1 MEEILLFILLGLG
14 SGALIAGIALGVVLT
29 YRGSGIINLSTG
41 GMAMLG
47 GYAYWSLNTGK
58 IASLPTVLALPLS
71 LLFVVAVGAV
81 TEFVVYR
88 PLRNSAPLAKLVAS
102 LGVLLVAQA
111 AMLLAFG
118 ITQQPEPSIL
128 PQNDVHM
135 LGAVVPVDRFILTG
149 MVIVAA
155 AVLAAIYRWTRFGL
169 AARAASENEV
179 AAMLGGLSPNMISLI
194 NTLIASLLAGAL
206 GILAASITEL
216 DPQTLPLQVIPALAA
231 ALLAGF
237 TSFGVA
243 CGASIGIGILY
254 SLIQY
259 ISSQSWFPQSGG
271 VALPG
276 VTDLLAFLI
285 IVGVLFWRGSRIPGR
300 GELVERRLPGV
311 PRPHNLARTSLILA
325 VVAAAALVVLPFD
338 FREALINTLIGTL
351 MALSL
356 VVITGFVGQISVV
369 QLSLAGAAGFTIAH
383 MASNFGITFPVA
395 ALAGIAVA
403 MVIGMAT
410 AVSALRVRGVSLAV
424 VTLAGAVAI
433 ENFGFV
439 NNTWGGGEAGSPV
452 PEPKWFGL
460 DLGPQAPFRGLDHDL
475 PSPVFGWVALV
486 CVVLLCAGVGVL
498 RRRSL
503 GQRMLAVRSN
513 ERAAAA
519 AAINPRTVKFAG
531 FGIAAFIAGVA
542 GVLYAYNF
550 GSVSA
555 DRFDAVTALS
565 LIAFAYAGGITLISG
580 AVFAGLISAQ
590 ALIPYALD
598 KWFGLNGNWFLLFGG
613 AILIFT
619 LIRNPEGVA
628 GDIYKRLHKRA
639 PLRPPALARGGEVA
653 GAARGEEVAGAAR
666 GEEVAGAALGGESA
680 RAALGGQSA
689 GIVLGGEVAA
699 DAVAGDTSADHGRSG
714 VGGEAEPAATAGR
727 RLARGD
733 GTRGLGSPPRGQHSA
748 PVLRVTGLSVAFGGV
763 HALNDVS
770 LEVRD
775 GELVG
780 LIGPNGAGKTT
791 FVDAVSGFVT
801 GSGRVELDGHPL
813 GGLRPHE
820 RARRGLA
827 RTWQGTELFHDL
839 DIRENLIVA
848 GASAADAEQALAIFD
863 MAWAADAM
871 PDQLSEGQR
880 KLVGVA
886 RALAGHHRVICLDEP
901 AAGLD
906 ARESEELGGRLRA
919 LADRG
924 QSTLLIDHDMGL
936 VLSICDRVVVL
947 EFGQVI
953 ADGSPGQ
960 VRRDPRVVGAY
971 LGAGHA
977 GLSAAP
983 EAPPAGAAQVE
994 AGLGGDGA

>member
-1 MEEILLFILLGLG
+1 LQEILLFVLLGLG

-29 YRGSGIINLSTG
+29 YRGSGVINLATG
-41 GMAMLG
+41 AMAMLG
-47 GYAYWSLNTGK
+47 GYAYWALNAGK
-58 IASLPTVLALPLS
+58 IASLPTALALPLS
-71 LLFVVAVGAV
+71 LAIVVIVGAV
-81 TEFVVYR
+81 IEIVVYR

-102 LGVLLVAQA
+102 LGVLLVLQA
-111 AMLLAFG
+111 SMLLAFG
-118 ITQQPEPSIL
+118 ITSQPEPSIL
-128 PQNDVHM
+128 PQNDIHL

-149 MVIVAA
+149 MVIAA
-155 AVLAAIYRWTRFGL
+155 AAALAAVYKWTRFGL
-169 AARAASENEV
+169 ATRAASENEV
-179 AAMLGGLSPNMISLI
+179 AAMLSGLSPNRISMI
-194 NTLIASLLAGAL
+194 NTVIASLLVGTL

-216 DPQTLPLQVIPALAA
+216 DPETLPLLIIPALAA
-231 ALLAGF
+231 ALLARF
-237 TSFGVA
+237 TSFAIA

-254 SLIQY
+254 SLVQY
-259 ISSQSWFPQSGG
+259 VSSQSWFPQSGG

-285 IVGVLFWRGSRIPGR
+285 IVGVLFWRGSAIPGR

-311 PRPHNLARTSLILA
+311 PRPRHLARTSLILA
-325 VVAAAALVVLPFD
+325 TVAVVALIVLPFD

-383 MASNFGITFPVA
+383 MAANFGISFPLA

-403 MVIGMAT
+403 VVIGMAT

-452 PEPKWFGL
+452 PEPRWFGF
-460 DLGPQAPFRGLDHDL
+460 DLGPQARFRGLDGDL
-475 PSPVFGWVALV
+475 PSPVFGWVALI
-486 CVVLLCAGVGVL
+486 CVVLLCVGVGVL

-519 AAINPRTVKFAG
+519 AAINPRTVKFAA

-555 DRFDAVTALS
+555 DRFDAVTALA

-580 AVFAGLISAQ
+580 ALFAGLISAQ

-628 GDIYKRLHKRA
+628 GDIYRRTHKRP
-639 PLRPPALARGGEVA
+639 PLSPPTGERG
-653 GAARGEEVAGAAR
+653 
-666 GEEVAGAALGGESA
+666 S
-680 RAALGGQSA
+680 S
-689 GIVLGGEVAA
+689 
-699 DAVAGDTSADHGRSG
+699 VAGDGE
-714 VGGEAEPAATAGR
+714 VGGGPREPGEAGTAATAGR
-727 RLARGD
+727 RSARAD
-733 GTRGLGSPPRGQHSA
+733 GTRGGLGGSSPRGNT
-748 PVLRVTGLSVAFGGV
+748 VLRVSGLSVAFGGV
-763 HALNDVS
+763 RALTDVS

-791 FVDAVSGFVT
+791 FVDAIAGFVT
-801 GSGRVELDGHPL
+801 GSGRVELDGQDL
-813 GGLRPHE
+813 DGLPPHE

-839 DIRENLIVA
+839 DVRENLMVA
-848 GASAADAEQALAIFD
+848 VGRPGRRPGTKRLATAAADAEEALGIFD
-863 MAWAADAM
+863 MTWAADAM

-886 RALAGHHRVICLDEP
+886 RALAGVHRLVCLDEP

-906 ARESEELGGRLRA
+906 VRESSELGRRLRA

-936 VLSICDRVVVL
+936 VLGICDRVVVL
-947 EFGQVI
+947 EFGRVI
-953 ADGSPGQ
+953 ADGAPEE
-960 VRRDPRVVGAY
+960 VRRDPRVVAAY
-971 LGAGHA
+971 LGEGHA
-977 GLSAAP
+977 EPPAADAAP
-983 EAPPAGAAQVE
+983 AAPAGPAEME
-994 AGLGGDGA
+994 AG